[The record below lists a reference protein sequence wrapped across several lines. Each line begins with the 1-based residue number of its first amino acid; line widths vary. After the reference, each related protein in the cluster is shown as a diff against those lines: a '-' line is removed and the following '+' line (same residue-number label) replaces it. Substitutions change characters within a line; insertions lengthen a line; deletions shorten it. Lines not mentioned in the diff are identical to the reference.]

1 MEPSPYAPGSLPEYL
16 AGRGRERDLI
26 RDKVSRLS
34 MLGRSGGP
42 LLAFHAPRG
51 LGKTSLLRMAQRDA
65 LAEGFLTVWV
75 TGRDDR
81 PMSPDMAQGLSA
93 AIKDHSFGDRAN
105 ALLDRLAQVQ
115 VEFGIPGVK
124 VGATLSAKGKAPGS
138 AVLEKLL
145 EDAGRFSRAHAAK
158 GLVVF
163 VDEFQEAQL
172 GDRKS
177 LLIGLQH
184 FDGAP
189 DAIPV
194 AVIAAGLPSLPP
206 AVTEAAT
213 FGERSRFVELGLL
226 TDVAVAEAIRLPA
239 EHHRVIWSDEAIM
252 AAIELAAGYPHKV
265 QLIGDSTWEIARP
278 AAGSTINVG
287 HVRRAEEEIE
297 DRMTGLFRTRLTRV
311 TPEQQRF
318 LAAMAEVGDGPV
330 ERAAIA
336 AELGVATTA
345 VSRPRQQLID
355 GGYIEAVGR
364 GKLRF
369 TIPGFAAYIRTNG

>member
-1 MEPSPYAPGSLPEYL
+1 M
-16 AGRGRERDLI
+16 
-26 RDKVSRLS
+26 
-34 MLGRSGGP
+34 
-42 LLAFHAPRG
+42 
-51 LGKTSLLRMAQRDA
+51 
-65 LAEGFLTVWV
+65 
-75 TGRDDR
+75 
-81 PMSPDMAQGLSA
+81 
-93 AIKDHSFGDRAN
+93 
-105 ALLDRLAQVQ
+105 
-115 VEFGIPGVK
+115 
-124 VGATLSAKGKAPGS
+124 
-138 AVLEKLL
+138 
-145 EDAGRFSRAHAAK
+145 
-158 GLVVF
+158 
-163 VDEFQEAQL
+163 
-172 GDRKS
+172 
-177 LLIGLQH
+177 
-184 FDGAP
+184 
-189 DAIPV
+189 
-194 AVIAAGLPSLPP
+194 
-206 AVTEAAT
+206 TEAAT

-239 EHHRVIWSDEAIM
+239 EHHQVSWSDDAIM

-265 QLIGDSTWEIARP
+265 QLIGDSAWEIARP
-278 AAGSTINVG
+278 TAGSTINVG

-369 TIPGFAAYIRTNG
+369 TIPGFAAYIRANG